1 MGICATKLNKMKE
14 YFKKVLIRFQK
25 YWKKINKDYVIVVK
39 SINLVSPYVLLIDFT
54 ADNVSFYIT
63 IHGNYKEIRSKHL
76 KQNQKEPISFEN
88 YMEEINLL
96 IPTEDIIKDNYKQWI
111 IKQ

>member
-1 MGICATKLNKMKE
+1 MKE
-14 YFKKVLIRFQK
+14 LAKRILIRFQN
-25 YWKKINKDYVIVVK
+25 YWKKINKDYVVVVK

-63 IHGNYKEIRSKHL
+63 LHGNYKEIRTKHL
-76 KQNQKEPISFEN
+76 KQNQKEPISFDE

-96 IPTEDIIKDNYKQWI
+96 IPAEDVILNNYDQWI
-111 IKQ
+111 LKR